1 VAQYITTKELHWA
14 LDIVQTRNCR
24 IPTTAIDI
32 NNLNIN
38 NENQSDDGNNDSND
52 DNNDSKHDQS
62 NDDYCDENFDDKNDS
77 DINNVVAPFFDL
89 MNHSPNVNT
98 VFELLTSS
106 APASKGPLGILSSPV
121 ETEPYLTVKYKGHG
135 VKKGDQIYLNYRS
148 SEHIESEAAL
158 YGSEYLLYSY
168 GFTGNDKN
176 EIQEV
181 FLPKNVVL
189 KYLLEDLNTEGGSPI
204 MNIARTMNVRLG
216 GSFVINSAGISS
228 PFLNALRILG
238 YAEKISN
245 SIEKIDILQEISQ
258 DNDDK
263 ASEIFMKIKNFEII
277 KFDKLHQKIS
287 KKSKIM
293 DDDNDQAYI
302 QILELVQI
310 KLKLLD
316 ECNFP

>member
-1 VAQYITTKELHWA
+1 MAHYITTKELQWA

-24 IPTTAIDI
+24 IPITAVDI
-32 NNLNIN
+32 NNPNIN
-38 NENQSDDGNNDSND
+38 KENQYDDDKFDNNDH
-52 DNNDSKHDQS
+52 NNDSKLDQS
-62 NDDYCDENFDDKNDS
+62 DDDYCDENFDARNDF
-77 DINNVVAPFFDL
+77 DVNVVAPFFDL

-98 VFELLTSS
+98 VLELLTSP
-106 APASKGPLGILSSPV
+106 APASKVPLGLLSFPA

-158 YGSEYLLYSY
+158 YGSEYLLHSY
-168 GFTGNDKN
+168 GFTGNNKN

-204 MNIARTMNVRLG
+204 MNIARAINVRLG
-216 GSFVINSAGISS
+216 GSFVMNSAGISS
-228 PFLNALRILG
+228 SFLNALRILG
-238 YAEKISN
+238 YAEKNSN
-245 SIEKIDILQEISQ
+245 STEIIDILQEISQ

-263 ASEIFMKIKNFEII
+263 ASEIFMRIKDDEII
-277 KFDKLHQKIS
+277 KFGKLHQKLS

-310 KLKLLD
+310 KLKLLN

>member
-1 VAQYITTKELHWA
+1 M
-14 LDIVQTRNCR
+14 
-24 IPTTAIDI
+24 TAIDI

-38 NENQSDDGNNDSND
+38 NENQYDDANNDNND
-52 DNNDSKHDQS
+52 DDNDSKHDQS

-77 DINNVVAPFFDL
+77 DMNVVAPFFDL

-106 APASKGPLGILSSPV
+106 APTSRGPLGPLPSPV

-135 VKKGDQIYLNYRS
+135 VEKGDQIYLNYRS